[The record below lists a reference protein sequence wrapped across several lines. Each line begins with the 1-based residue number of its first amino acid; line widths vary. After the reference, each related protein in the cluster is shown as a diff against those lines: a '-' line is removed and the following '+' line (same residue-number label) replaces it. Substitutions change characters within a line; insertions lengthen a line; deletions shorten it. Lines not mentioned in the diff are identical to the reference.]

1 MSNNT
6 YLHKIEKQFDSL
18 ESYDDCYEYKSLDD
32 FFTRIENFSPIKY
45 SIRINND
52 IELESFD
59 SADFES
65 DEEKYNI
72 SQRNFF
78 KDRNKTYSS
87 SLNIGDIVRVDK
99 KILLLKSYRGYDYY
113 TFLELNSNKEY
124 DFDISKKKYD
134 LLFSRKMKEE
144 IINFDITKLDN
155 IYYESDFE
163 DFESDEEI
171 SNKLISFEEKI
182 FKNENLFKV
191 DENIVNLDFNLK
203 FPKIVIH
210 DNDYL
215 NNKLE
220 VILEEDENQEDENQ
234 EEKEQKEEEQ
244 KEEEQKKNEV
254 DLNNVNSED
263 KTQEEKNS
271 ENESNNSYCILM

>member
-18 ESYDDCYEYKSLDD
+18 ENYDDCYEYKSLDD

-72 SQRNFF
+72 SQRNFL

-144 IINFDITKLDN
+144 IINFDITKLYN

-182 FKNENLFKV
+182 FKNENLFNV

-210 DNDYL
+210 DNYYL
-215 NNKLE
+215 SNKLE
-220 VILEEDENQEDENQ
+220 VILEEDEKQQEEEDEIEQEQQQ
-234 EEKEQKEEEQ
+234 EEPEQHE
-244 KEEEQKKNEV
+244 KKNDENL
-254 DLNNVNSED
+254 DVNSKDNTED
-263 KTQEEKNS
+263 EKSS
-271 ENESNNSYCILM
+271 ENESNYSYCILM